1 MCLRYYYDVFCYSK
15 KNVAVNDGKWHSVCC
30 TWSSQKG
37 EYKIYKDGKMV
48 NQGVNLKSG
57 QTIKGDGTWVLGHD
71 QDKVGGG
78 FVANQM
84 MQGEMTEA
92 NIWNEVLPAKEI
104 LKFSFSC
111 TSNLKGNVK
120 SWSDFRSGVRGKVTI
135 KDNPSCCKA

>member
-1 MCLRYYYDVFCYSK
+1 
-15 KNVAVNDGKWHSVCC
+15 
-30 TWSSQKG
+30 
-37 EYKIYKDGKMV
+37 MV